1 MLSIKNLTKIY
12 SGNKKAVDNIS
23 LDIQSGEFIAF
34 IGTSGSGKTTALR
47 MINRMIEATDGQIM
61 MNGKDVRNMNP
72 VELRR
77 SIGYVIQQI
86 GLMPHMTIREN
97 IVLVPKL
104 LKWSKEK
111 KDEKA
116 KELIKLV
123 DLPEEYLDRYPAE
136 LSGGQQ
142 QRIGV
147 VRALAAEQ
155 DIILMDEPFG
165 ALDPITRDTLQDL
178 VKELQQKLG
187 KTFIFVTHDMDEA
200 IKLADKICIMSKGK
214 VVQYDTPD
222 NILRYPA
229 NDFVRDFIG
238 QNRLIQDRPN
248 MKSVES
254 AMIKPVTVKADDSLN
269 DAVNIMRTRR
279 VDTIFVV
286 NNQNKL
292 LGFLDIE
299 DINQGLRARKEL
311 IDTMQRDV
319 YKVHINSKLQDS
331 VRTILKR
338 NVRNV
343 PVVDNDEHL
352 IGLITR
358 ANLVDIVY
366 DSILGVKNIDKN
378 VIQAGQSMGM
388 TKFQLMKDVEMP
400 LALPLIISGIRLSS
414 VYVISWATLA
424 SYVGAGGLGDLVF
437 NGLNLYQPP
446 MIISAAIV
454 VTLLALVIDFILSLV
469 EKWVVPKGLKV
480 SR

>member
-1 MLSIKNLTKIY
+1 MLSIKNLSKVY
-12 SGNKKAVDNIS
+12 AGGKKAVDNMTI
-23 LDIQSGEFIAF
+23 DIESGDFIAF

-47 MINRMIEATDGQIM
+47 MINRMIESTEGEITIDGKNIK
-61 MNGKDVRNMNP
+61 NLNP

-86 GLMPHMTIREN
+86 GLMPHMTVKEN

-104 LKWSKEK
+104 LKWSQEK

-116 KELIKLV
+116 RELIRLV
-123 DLPEEYLDRYPAE
+123 DLPEEYLDRYPSE

-214 VVQYDTPD
+214 VVQFDTPD

-366 DSILGVKNIDKN
+366 DSIWGEEDSDSYESPNESLDENNHDLPQNQTDARTNIN
-378 VIQAGQSMGM
+378 E
-388 TKFQLMKDVEMP
+388 DVNDYHDAQHRGE
-400 LALPLIISGIRLSS
+400 
-414 VYVISWATLA
+414 
-424 SYVGAGGLGDLVF
+424 D
-437 NGLNLYQPP
+437 
-446 MIISAAIV
+446 
-454 VTLLALVIDFILSLV
+454 
-469 EKWVVPKGLKV
+469 
-480 SR
+480 

>member
-1 MLSIKNLTKIY
+1 MLSIKNLSKVY
-12 SGNKKAVDNIS
+12 AGGKKAVDNMTI
-23 LDIQSGEFIAF
+23 DIESGDFIAF

-47 MINRMIEATDGQIM
+47 MINRMIESTEGEITIDGKNI
-61 MNGKDVRNMNP
+61 KELNP

-86 GLMPHMTIREN
+86 GLMPHMTVKEN

-104 LKWSKEK
+104 LKWSQEK

-116 KELIKLV
+116 KELIRLV
-123 DLPEEYLDRYPAE
+123 DLPEEYLDRYPSE

-178 VKELQQKLG
+178 VKKLQQQLG

-200 IKLADKICIMSKGK
+200 IKLADKICIMTNGQ

-222 NILRYPA
+222 NILRSPA
-229 NDFVRDFIG
+229 NDFVKDFIG

-248 MKSVES
+248 IRTVKD
-254 AMIKPVTVKADDSLN
+254 AMIKPVTVHVDRSLN
-269 DAVNIMRTRR
+269 DAVYIMREKR

-286 NNQNKL
+286 GNDEHL
-292 LGFLDIE
+292 LGYLDIE
-299 DINQGLRARKEL
+299 DINEGLRHHKEL
-311 IDTMQRDV
+311 IDTMQRDIYRV
-319 YKVHINSKLQDS
+319 RIDSKLQDS

-343 PVVDNDEHL
+343 PVVDSDNKTL
-352 IGLITR
+352 LGLVTR

-366 DSILGVKNIDKN
+366 DSIWGELESDNNDN
-378 VIQAGQSMGM
+378 H
-388 TKFQLMKDVEMP
+388 
-400 LALPLIISGIRLSS
+400 SGI
-414 VYVISWATLA
+414 
-424 SYVGAGGLGDLVF
+424 
-437 NGLNLYQPP
+437 
-446 MIISAAIV
+446 
-454 VTLLALVIDFILSLV
+454 V
-469 EKWVVPKGLKV
+469 EPESTGVETP
-480 SR
+480 

>member
-1 MLSIKNLTKIY
+1 MLSIKNLSKVY
-12 SGNKKAVDNIS
+12 AGKKRAVDNMNI
-23 LDIQSGEFIAF
+23 DIEEGDFVAF

-47 MINRMIEATDGQIM
+47 MINRMIESTEGEITI
-61 MNGKDVRNMNP
+61 NGKNIRQMNA

-86 GLMPHMTIREN
+86 GLMPHMTVKDN

-104 LKWSKEK
+104 LKWSQEK
-111 KDEKA
+111 KDQKA
-116 KELIKLV
+116 KELIRLV
-123 DLPEEYLDRYPAE
+123 DLPEDYLNRYPSE

-178 VKELQQKLG
+178 VKKLQKQLG

-200 IKLADKICIMSKGK
+200 IKLADKICIMSEGK
-214 VVQYDTPD
+214 VIQYDTPD
-222 NILRYPA
+222 NILRQPA

-248 MKSVES
+248 IRTVED
-254 AMIKPVTVKADDSLN
+254 AMIKPITVHVDRSL
-269 DAVNIMRTRR
+269 DEAVNIIRQRR

-286 NNQNKL
+286 GNDEHL
-292 LGFLDIE
+292 LGYLDIE
-299 DINQGLRARKEL
+299 DINQGLRKKNEL
-311 IDTMQRDV
+311 IDTMQRDIYSV
-319 YKVHINSKLQDS
+319 RIDSKLQDS

-343 PVVDNDEHL
+343 PVVSDDNKTL
-352 IGLITR
+352 VGLVTR

-366 DSILGVKNIDKN
+366 DSIWGEDGNVSSQENDGIIEPHTSGVD
-378 VIQAGQSMGM
+378 
-388 TKFQLMKDVEMP
+388 E
-400 LALPLIISGIRLSS
+400 R
-414 VYVISWATLA
+414 
-424 SYVGAGGLGDLVF
+424 
-437 NGLNLYQPP
+437 
-446 MIISAAIV
+446 
-454 VTLLALVIDFILSLV
+454 
-469 EKWVVPKGLKV
+469 
-480 SR
+480 

>member
-1 MLSIKNLTKIY
+1 MLSIKNLSKVY
-12 SGNKKAVDNIS
+12 GGGKKAVDNIS
-23 LDIQSGEFIAF
+23 LEIEAGEFIAF

-47 MINRMIEATDGQIM
+47 MINRMIEATEGQIAI
-61 MNGKDVRNMNP
+61 NGKGVRKMNP

-77 SIGYVIQQI
+77 KIGYVIQQI

-104 LKWSKEK
+104 LKWSQEKKEK
-111 KDEKA
+111 KA

-123 DLPEEYLDRYPAE
+123 DLPEEFLDRYPSQ

-200 IKLADKICIMSKGK
+200 IKLADKICIMSEGR
-214 VVQYDTPD
+214 VIQFDTPD
-222 NILRYPA
+222 NILRHPE
-229 NDFVRDFIG
+229 NDFVREFIG

-248 MKSVES
+248 MRTVKD
-254 AMIKPVTVKADDSLN
+254 AMIKPVTVHADSSLN
-269 DAVNIMRTRR
+269 EAVKIMRDRR

-286 NNQNKL
+286 GNNRRL
-292 LGFLDIE
+292 LGYLDIE
-299 DINQGLRARKEL
+299 DINQGLRGNKEL
-311 IDTMQRDV
+311 IDTMQRDIYRV
-319 YKVHINSKLQDS
+319 RIDSKLQDS

-343 PVVDNDEHL
+343 PVVDSDEETL
-352 IGLITR
+352 IGLVTR

-366 DSILGVKNIDKN
+366 DSIWGETDEDDDATQDAI
-378 VIQAGQSMGM
+378 
-388 TKFQLMKDVEMP
+388 VEP
-400 LALPLIISGIRLSS
+400 DN
-414 VYVISWATLA
+414 
-424 SYVGAGGLGDLVF
+424 VGAD
-437 NGLNLYQPP
+437 
-446 MIISAAIV
+446 
-454 VTLLALVIDFILSLV
+454 
-469 EKWVVPKGLKV
+469 K
-480 SR
+480 

>member
-1 MLSIKNLTKIY
+1 MLSIRNLSKVY
-12 SGNKKAVDNIS
+12 AGGKKAVDNMNI
-23 LDIQSGEFIAF
+23 DIESGDFVAF

-47 MINRMIEATDGQIM
+47 MINRMIESSDGEITI
-61 MNGKDVRNMNP
+61 NGKNIKDINA

-77 SIGYVIQQI
+77 NIGYVIQQI
-86 GLMPHMTIREN
+86 GLMPHMTVKEN

-104 LKWSKEK
+104 LKWSQEK
-111 KDEKA
+111 KDRKA

-123 DLPEEYLDRYPAE
+123 DLPEEYLDRYPSQ

-178 VKELQQKLG
+178 VKKLQKQLG

-200 IKLADKICIMSKGK
+200 IKLADKICIMTNGQ

-222 NILRYPA
+222 NILRSPA
-229 NDFVRDFIG
+229 NDFVKDFIG

-248 MKSVES
+248 IRTVKD
-254 AMIKPVTVKADDSLN
+254 AMIKPVTVHVDRSLN
-269 DAVNIMRTRR
+269 DAVNIMREKR

-286 NNQNKL
+286 GNDEHL
-292 LGFLDIE
+292 LGYLDIE
-299 DINQGLRARKEL
+299 DINEGLRHHKEL
-311 IDTMQRDV
+311 IDTMQRDIYRV
-319 YKVHINSKLQDS
+319 RIDSKLQDS

-343 PVVDNDEHL
+343 PVVDSDNKTL
-352 IGLITR
+352 LGLVTR

-366 DSILGVKNIDKN
+366 DSIWGELESDNNDN
-378 VIQAGQSMGM
+378 H
-388 TKFQLMKDVEMP
+388 
-400 LALPLIISGIRLSS
+400 SGI
-414 VYVISWATLA
+414 
-424 SYVGAGGLGDLVF
+424 
-437 NGLNLYQPP
+437 
-446 MIISAAIV
+446 
-454 VTLLALVIDFILSLV
+454 V
-469 EKWVVPKGLKV
+469 EPESTGVETP
-480 SR
+480 

>member
-1 MLSIKNLTKIY
+1 MLSIKNLSKVY
-12 SGNKKAVDNIS
+12 AGGKKAVDNMTI
-23 LDIQSGEFIAF
+23 DIESGDFIAF

-47 MINRMIEATDGQIM
+47 MINRMIESTEGEITIDGKNIK
-61 MNGKDVRNMNP
+61 NLNP

-86 GLMPHMTIREN
+86 GLMPHMTVKEN

-104 LKWSKEK
+104 LKWSQEK

-116 KELIKLV
+116 KELIRLV
-123 DLPEEYLDRYPAE
+123 DLPEEYLDRYPSE

-178 VKELQQKLG
+178 VKKLQQQLG

-200 IKLADKICIMSKGK
+200 IKLADKICIMTNGQ

-222 NILRYPA
+222 NILRSPA

-248 MKSVES
+248 IRTVKD
-254 AMIKPVTVKADDSLN
+254 AMIKPVTVHVDRSLN
-269 DAVNIMRTRR
+269 DAVNIMREKR

-286 NNQNKL
+286 GNDEHL
-292 LGFLDIE
+292 LGYLDIE
-299 DINQGLRARKEL
+299 DINEGLRHHKEL
-311 IDTMQRDV
+311 IDTMQRDIYRV
-319 YKVHINSKLQDS
+319 RIDSKLQDS

-343 PVVDNDEHL
+343 PVVDSDNKTL
-352 IGLITR
+352 LGLVTR

-366 DSILGVKNIDKN
+366 DSIWGELESDNNDN
-378 VIQAGQSMGM
+378 H
-388 TKFQLMKDVEMP
+388 
-400 LALPLIISGIRLSS
+400 SGI
-414 VYVISWATLA
+414 
-424 SYVGAGGLGDLVF
+424 
-437 NGLNLYQPP
+437 
-446 MIISAAIV
+446 
-454 VTLLALVIDFILSLV
+454 V
-469 EKWVVPKGLKV
+469 EPESTGVETP
-480 SR
+480 

>member
-1 MLSIKNLTKIY
+1 MLSIKNLSKVY
-12 SGNKKAVDNIS
+12 AGKKRAVDNMNI
-23 LDIQSGEFIAF
+23 DIEEGDFVAF

-47 MINRMIEATDGQIM
+47 MINRMIESTEGEITI
-61 MNGKDVRNMNP
+61 NGKNIRQMNA

-86 GLMPHMTIREN
+86 GLMPHMTVKDN

-104 LKWSKEK
+104 LKWSQEK
-111 KDEKA
+111 KDQKA
-116 KELIKLV
+116 KELIRLV
-123 DLPEEYLDRYPAE
+123 DLPEDYLNRYPSE

-178 VKELQQKLG
+178 VEKLQKQLG

-200 IKLADKICIMSKGK
+200 IKLADKICIMSEGK
-214 VVQYDTPD
+214 VIQYDTPD
-222 NILRYPA
+222 NILRQPA

-248 MKSVES
+248 IRTVED
-254 AMIKPVTVKADDSLN
+254 AMIKPITVHVDRSL
-269 DAVNIMRTRR
+269 DEAVNIMRQRR

-286 NNQNKL
+286 GNDEHL
-292 LGFLDIE
+292 LGYLDIE
-299 DINQGLRARKEL
+299 DINQGLRKKNEL
-311 IDTMQRDV
+311 IDTMQRDIYSV
-319 YKVHINSKLQDS
+319 RIDSKLQDS

-343 PVVDNDEHL
+343 PVVSDDNKTL
-352 IGLITR
+352 VGLVTR

-366 DSILGVKNIDKN
+366 DSIWGEDGNVSSQENDGIIEPHTSGVD
-378 VIQAGQSMGM
+378 
-388 TKFQLMKDVEMP
+388 E
-400 LALPLIISGIRLSS
+400 R
-414 VYVISWATLA
+414 
-424 SYVGAGGLGDLVF
+424 
-437 NGLNLYQPP
+437 
-446 MIISAAIV
+446 
-454 VTLLALVIDFILSLV
+454 
-469 EKWVVPKGLKV
+469 
-480 SR
+480 

>member
-1 MLSIKNLTKIY
+1 MLSIKNLSKVY
-12 SGNKKAVDNIS
+12 AGGKKAVDNMNI
-23 LDIQSGEFIAF
+23 DIESGDFIAF

-47 MINRMIEATDGQIM
+47 MINRMIESTEGEITIDGKNI
-61 MNGKDVRNMNP
+61 KELNP

-86 GLMPHMTIREN
+86 GLMPHMTVKEN

-104 LKWSKEK
+104 LKWSQEK

-116 KELIKLV
+116 KELIRLV
-123 DLPEEYLDRYPAE
+123 DLPEEYLDRYPSE

-178 VKELQQKLG
+178 VKKLQQQLG

-200 IKLADKICIMSKGK
+200 IKLADKICIMTNGQ

-222 NILRYPA
+222 NILRSPA

-248 MKSVES
+248 IRTVKD
-254 AMIKPVTVKADDSLN
+254 AMIKPVTVHVDRSLN
-269 DAVNIMRTRR
+269 DAVNIMREKR

-286 NNQNKL
+286 GNDEHL
-292 LGFLDIE
+292 LGYLDIE
-299 DINQGLRARKEL
+299 DINEGLRHHKEL
-311 IDTMQRDV
+311 IDTMQRDIYRV
-319 YKVHINSKLQDS
+319 RIDSKLQDS

-343 PVVDNDEHL
+343 PVVDSDNKTL
-352 IGLITR
+352 LGLVTR

-366 DSILGVKNIDKN
+366 DSIWGELESDNNDN
-378 VIQAGQSMGM
+378 H
-388 TKFQLMKDVEMP
+388 
-400 LALPLIISGIRLSS
+400 SGI
-414 VYVISWATLA
+414 
-424 SYVGAGGLGDLVF
+424 
-437 NGLNLYQPP
+437 
-446 MIISAAIV
+446 
-454 VTLLALVIDFILSLV
+454 V
-469 EKWVVPKGLKV
+469 EPESTGVEIP
-480 SR
+480 

>member
-12 SGNKKAVDNIS
+12 SGDKKAVDNIS
-23 LDIQSGEFIAF
+23 LDIESGEFIAF

-47 MINRMIEATDGQIM
+47 MINRMIEPTKGQITID
-61 MNGKDVRNMNP
+61 GKDVGKMNP

-111 KDEKA
+111 KDAKA

-123 DLPEEYLDRYPAE
+123 DLPEEYLDRYPSE

-178 VKELQQKLG
+178 VKELQRKLG

-200 IKLADKICIMSKGK
+200 IKLADRICIMSKGQI
-214 VVQYDTPD
+214 VQYDTPD
-222 NILRYPA
+222 NILRHPA
-229 NDFVRDFIG
+229 NEFVVDFIG

-248 MKSVES
+248 MKTVED
-254 AMIKPVTVKADDSLN
+254 AMIKPVTVQADDSLN
-269 DAVNIMRTRR
+269 DAVNIMRERR
-279 VDTIFVV
+279 IDTMFVV
-286 NNQNKL
+286 NKQNKL
-292 LGFLDIE
+292 IGFLDIE
-299 DINQGLRARKEL
+299 DINQGLRHHKEL
-311 IDTMQRDV
+311 IDTMQRDI
-319 YKVHINSKLQDS
+319 YKVHIDSKLQDS

-343 PVVDNDEHL
+343 PVVDDQDTL

-366 DSILGVKNIDKN
+366 DSIWGESEDDNLNEQTEQSQDGSNIIANEEEHGQKEKMQDKN
-378 VIQAGQSMGM
+378 NNEETRKTPTEV
-388 TKFQLMKDVEMP
+388 DVM
-400 LALPLIISGIRLSS
+400 
-414 VYVISWATLA
+414 
-424 SYVGAGGLGDLVF
+424 
-437 NGLNLYQPP
+437 NGLDHKTKD
-446 MIISAAIV
+446 MG
-454 VTLLALVIDFILSLV
+454 DD
-469 EKWVVPKGLKV
+469 
-480 SR
+480 R

>member
-1 MLSIKNLTKIY
+1 MTIDIE
-12 SGNKKAVDNIS
+12 SGD
-23 LDIQSGEFIAF
+23 FIAF

-47 MINRMIEATDGQIM
+47 MINRMIESTEGEITIDGKNI
-61 MNGKDVRNMNP
+61 KELNP

-86 GLMPHMTIREN
+86 GLMPHMTVKEN

-104 LKWSKEK
+104 LKWSQEK

-116 KELIKLV
+116 KELIRLV
-123 DLPEEYLDRYPAE
+123 DLPEEYLDRYPSE

-178 VKELQQKLG
+178 VKKLQQQLG

-200 IKLADKICIMSKGK
+200 IKLADKICIMTNGQ

-222 NILRYPA
+222 NILRSPA

-248 MKSVES
+248 IRTVKD
-254 AMIKPVTVKADDSLN
+254 AMIKPVTVHVDRSLN
-269 DAVNIMRTRR
+269 DAVNIMREKR

-286 NNQNKL
+286 GNDEHL
-292 LGFLDIE
+292 LGYLDIE
-299 DINQGLRARKEL
+299 DINEGLRHHKEL
-311 IDTMQRDV
+311 IDTMQRDIYRV
-319 YKVHINSKLQDS
+319 RIDSKLQDS

-343 PVVDNDEHL
+343 PVVDSDNKTL
-352 IGLITR
+352 LGLVTR

-366 DSILGVKNIDKN
+366 DSIWGELESDNNDN
-378 VIQAGQSMGM
+378 H
-388 TKFQLMKDVEMP
+388 
-400 LALPLIISGIRLSS
+400 SGI
-414 VYVISWATLA
+414 
-424 SYVGAGGLGDLVF
+424 
-437 NGLNLYQPP
+437 
-446 MIISAAIV
+446 
-454 VTLLALVIDFILSLV
+454 V
-469 EKWVVPKGLKV
+469 EPESTGVEIP
-480 SR
+480 

>member
-1 MLSIKNLTKIY
+1 MLSIKNLSKVY
-12 SGNKKAVDNIS
+12 GGGKKAVDNIS
-23 LDIQSGEFIAF
+23 LDIESGEFIAF

-47 MINRMIEATDGQIM
+47 MINRMIEATEGQITI
-61 MNGKDVRNMNP
+61 NGGDVRKMNP

-77 SIGYVIQQI
+77 KIGYVIQQI

-104 LKWSKEK
+104 LKWSQEK
-111 KDEKA
+111 KERKA

-123 DLPEEYLDRYPAE
+123 DLPEEFLDRYPSQ

-155 DIILMDEPFG
+155 DVILMDEPFG

-187 KTFIFVTHDMDEA
+187 KTFVFVTHDMDEA
-200 IKLADKICIMSKGK
+200 IKLADKICIMSEGQ
-214 VVQYDTPD
+214 VIQFDTPD
-222 NILRYPA
+222 NILRHPA

-248 MKSVES
+248 MRTVKD
-254 AMIKPVTVKADDSLN
+254 AMIKPVTVHADRSLN
-269 DAVNIMRTRR
+269 EVVKVMRERR

-286 NNQNKL
+286 GNNNRL
-292 LGFLDIE
+292 LGYLDIE
-299 DINQGLRARKEL
+299 DINQGLRANKEL
-311 IDTMQRDV
+311 IDTMQRDIYRV
-319 YKVHINSKLQDS
+319 RIDSKLQDS

-343 PVVDNDEHL
+343 PVVDKDGETL
-352 IGLITR
+352 IGLVTR

-366 DSILGVKNIDKN
+366 DSIWGEIDEDDN
-378 VIQAGQSMGM
+378 ADQNAI
-388 TKFQLMKDVEMP
+388 VEP
-400 LALPLIISGIRLSS
+400 EN
-414 VYVISWATLA
+414 
-424 SYVGAGGLGDLVF
+424 VGAD
-437 NGLNLYQPP
+437 
-446 MIISAAIV
+446 
-454 VTLLALVIDFILSLV
+454 
-469 EKWVVPKGLKV
+469 K
-480 SR
+480 

>member
-1 MLSIKNLTKIY
+1 MLSIKNLSKVY
-12 SGNKKAVDNIS
+12 GGGKKAVDNIS
-23 LDIQSGEFIAF
+23 LEVESGEFIAF

-47 MINRMIEATDGQIM
+47 MINRMIEATEGQITI
-61 MNGKDVRNMNP
+61 NGKDVRKMNP

-77 SIGYVIQQI
+77 KIGYVIQQI

-104 LKWSKEK
+104 LKWSQEKKEK
-111 KDEKA
+111 KA

-123 DLPEEYLDRYPAE
+123 DLPEEFLDRYPSQ

-155 DIILMDEPFG
+155 DVILMDEPFG

-200 IKLADKICIMSKGK
+200 IKLADKICIMSEGQ
-214 VVQYDTPD
+214 VIQYDTPD
-222 NILRYPA
+222 NILRHPA
-229 NDFVRDFIG
+229 NDFVSDFIG

-248 MKSVES
+248 MRTVKD
-254 AMIKPVTVKADDSLN
+254 AMIKPVTVHADSTLN
-269 DAVNIMRTRR
+269 EAVEIMRARR

-286 NNQNKL
+286 GNNSRL
-292 LGFLDIE
+292 LGYLDIE
-299 DINQGLRARKEL
+299 DINQGLRTHKDL
-311 IDTMQRDV
+311 IDMMQRDIYRV
-319 YKVHINSKLQDS
+319 RIDSKLQDS

-343 PVVDNDEHL
+343 PVVDSDGKTL
-352 IGLITR
+352 IGLVTR

-366 DSILGVKNIDKN
+366 DSIWGELDE
-378 VIQAGQSMGM
+378 
-388 TKFQLMKDVEMP
+388 DV
-400 LALPLIISGIRLSS
+400 S
-414 VYVISWATLA
+414 ATEDA
-424 SYVGAGGLGDLVF
+424 IVEPDNVGAD
-437 NGLNLYQPP
+437 
-446 MIISAAIV
+446 I
-454 VTLLALVIDFILSLV
+454 
-469 EKWVVPKGLKV
+469 
-480 SR
+480 

>member
-1 MLSIKNLTKIY
+1 MLSIKNLSKVY
-12 SGNKKAVDNIS
+12 AGGKKAVDNMTI
-23 LDIQSGEFIAF
+23 DIESGDFIAF

-47 MINRMIEATDGQIM
+47 MINRMIESTEGEITIDGKNI
-61 MNGKDVRNMNP
+61 KELNP

-86 GLMPHMTIREN
+86 GLMPHMTVKEN

-104 LKWSKEK
+104 LKWSQEK

-116 KELIKLV
+116 KELIRLV
-123 DLPEEYLDRYPAE
+123 DLPEEYLDRYPSE

-178 VKELQQKLG
+178 VKKLQQQLG

-200 IKLADKICIMSKGK
+200 IKLADKICIMTNGQ

-222 NILRYPA
+222 NILRSPA

-248 MKSVES
+248 IRTVKD
-254 AMIKPVTVKADDSLN
+254 AMIKPVTVHVDRSLN
-269 DAVNIMRTRR
+269 DAVNIMREKR

-286 NNQNKL
+286 GNDEHL
-292 LGFLDIE
+292 LGYLDIE
-299 DINQGLRARKEL
+299 DINEGLRHHKEL
-311 IDTMQRDV
+311 IDTMQRDIYRV
-319 YKVHINSKLQDS
+319 RIDSKLQDS

-343 PVVDNDEHL
+343 PVVDSDNKTL
-352 IGLITR
+352 LGLVTR

-366 DSILGVKNIDKN
+366 DSIWGELESDNNDN
-378 VIQAGQSMGM
+378 H
-388 TKFQLMKDVEMP
+388 
-400 LALPLIISGIRLSS
+400 SGIVEPESTGVETPDRKS
-414 VYVISWATLA
+414 VV
-424 SYVGAGGLGDLVF
+424 
-437 NGLNLYQPP
+437 
-446 MIISAAIV
+446 
-454 VTLLALVIDFILSLV
+454 
-469 EKWVVPKGLKV
+469 
-480 SR
+480 

>member
-1 MLSIKNLTKIY
+1 MLSIKNLSKVY
-12 SGNKKAVDNIS
+12 AGKKRAVDNMNI
-23 LDIQSGEFIAF
+23 DIEEGDFVAF

-47 MINRMIEATDGQIM
+47 MINRMIESTEGEITI
-61 MNGKDVRNMNP
+61 NGKNIRQMNA

-86 GLMPHMTIREN
+86 GLMPHMTVKDN

-104 LKWSKEK
+104 LKWSQEK
-111 KDEKA
+111 KDQKA
-116 KELIKLV
+116 KELIRLV
-123 DLPEEYLDRYPAE
+123 NLPEDYLNRYPSE

-178 VKELQQKLG
+178 VKKLQKQLG

-200 IKLADKICIMSKGK
+200 IKLADKICIMSEGK
-214 VVQYDTPD
+214 VIQYDTPD
-222 NILRYPA
+222 NILRQPA

-248 MKSVES
+248 IRTVED
-254 AMIKPVTVKADDSLN
+254 AMIKPITVHVDRSL
-269 DAVNIMRTRR
+269 DEAVNIMRQRR

-286 NNQNKL
+286 GNDEHL
-292 LGFLDIE
+292 LGYLDIE
-299 DINQGLRARKEL
+299 DINQGPRKKNEL
-311 IDTMQRDV
+311 IDTMQRDIYSV
-319 YKVHINSKLQDS
+319 RIDSKLQDS

-343 PVVDNDEHL
+343 PVVSDDNKTL
-352 IGLITR
+352 VGLVTR

-366 DSILGVKNIDKN
+366 DSIWGEDGNVSSQENDGIIEPHTSGVD
-378 VIQAGQSMGM
+378 
-388 TKFQLMKDVEMP
+388 E
-400 LALPLIISGIRLSS
+400 R
-414 VYVISWATLA
+414 
-424 SYVGAGGLGDLVF
+424 
-437 NGLNLYQPP
+437 
-446 MIISAAIV
+446 
-454 VTLLALVIDFILSLV
+454 
-469 EKWVVPKGLKV
+469 
-480 SR
+480 